1 MKPSESGNVLFLIL
15 IAVALF
21 ATLSYA
27 VTQSSRGGG
36 DGATKEKNTFS
47 GLEYVQIGR
56 DIKVAVQ
63 RLMLIGGCS
72 LEQLS
77 FDWTPGTGGEDN
89 PNAPGDL
96 SCHIFSPGAGGITVP
111 ADLHVNSTTPGWR
124 EMSHTRV
131 EGVGSDS
138 TANGCEGCELLMYR
152 YTRDSEI
159 CEAINRDLFGDAT
172 LFTNGTMAPSSR
184 YDGTFTATEFIQG
197 NVYTNQEYFCIR
209 ESSGQQY
216 DIYVHVIVP
225 R

>member
-1 MKPSESGNVLFLIL
+1 MKPRESGNVLFLIL

-21 ATLSYA
+21 AALSYA

-72 LEQLS
+72 LEELS
-77 FDWTPGTGGEDN
+77 FDW
-89 PNAPGDL
+89 
-96 SCHIFSPGAGGITVP
+96 SPGAGGITVP
-111 ADLHVNSTTPGWR
+111 EDLHTSSGVPGWR